1 MRMTMRTSIRTA
13 FIMLACLVM
22 PALAQAG
29 EDALYAAEAPDG
41 AAFVRVVNASV
52 SGNLPEVQIG
62 DKFIRDIEPVTASSY
77 IYLPEGTYKITIGK
91 KTEPLV
97 MEKNQFYTAV
107 VLSSGELKIL
117 KDKAFK
123 NPRKALISFYNLTD
137 SNGVGLKTSDGKV
150 SVIDPVDALSVASRE
165 INAVKV
171 SLGAFND
178 GETVAKANPVSLQR
192 GKVFSFFVIDTG
204 GSPRLIV
211 AENRVDTSV

>member
-1 MRMTMRTSIRTA
+1 MRASVKTA
-13 FIMLACLVM
+13 FIMLACLIV

-41 AAFVRVVNASV
+41 AAFIRVVNASV
-52 SGNLPEVQIG
+52 SGSLPEVKVG
-62 DKFIRDIEPVTASSY
+62 DKTLSGIEPVTASSY
-77 IYLPEGTYKITIGK
+77 IYLPEGTYKVTVGDQ
-91 KTEPLV
+91 TAPV
-97 MEKNQFYTAV
+97 TMEKNQFYTAV

-137 SNGVGLKTSDGKV
+137 DNGIGLKTSDGKV
-150 SVIDPVDALSVASRE
+150 SVVDPVGSLSVASRE

-178 GETVAKANPVSLQR
+178 GETVAQAAPVSLQR
-192 GKVFSFFVIDTG
+192 GKVFSFFVIDAG

>member
-1 MRMTMRTSIRTA
+1 MKASLKTA
-13 FIMLACLVM
+13 FIMLICLAI

-41 AAFVRVVNASV
+41 AAFIRVVNASV
-52 SGNLPEVQIG
+52 SGSLPEVRIG
-62 DKFIRDIEPVTASSY
+62 DKSIRDVQPVTASSY
-77 IYLPEGTYKITIGK
+77 IYLPEGTYKITVGK
-91 KTEPLV
+91 KTEPLA
-97 MEKNQFYTAV
+97 MEKDQFYTAV

-117 KDKAFK
+117 KDKAFQ

-137 SNGVGLKTSDGKV
+137 SNGISLKTSDGKV
-150 SVIDPVDALSVASRE
+150 SVIDPVEALSEASRE

-171 SLGAFND
+171 TLGAFSD
-178 GETVAKANPVSLQR
+178 GETVAQAAPVSLQR